1 MTRIIYRIKTHFP
14 LDRGPYAQRLKTV
27 LIWFKLERN
36 TESIHT
42 GSLDVQ
48 IPSLAT
54 LVWLDIT
61 LVATFTFQ
69 SAEYI
74 LENSFP
80 DEIKH

>member
-1 MTRIIYRIKTHFP
+1 MSYV
-14 LDRGPYAQRLKTV
+14 QRLKTV
-27 LIWFKLERN
+27 LIWFKPEKS

-54 LVWLDIT
+54 LVWLDTT
-61 LVATFTFQ
+61 LVATFTLQ
-69 SAEYI
+69 SAEYLSI
-74 LENSFP
+74 HTWKFIP